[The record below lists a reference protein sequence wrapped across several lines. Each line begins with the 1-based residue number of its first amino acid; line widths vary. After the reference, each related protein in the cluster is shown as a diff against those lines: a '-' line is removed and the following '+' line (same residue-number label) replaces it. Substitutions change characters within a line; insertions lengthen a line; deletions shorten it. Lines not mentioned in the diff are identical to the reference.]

1 MKKLLLF
8 NALLLLISASAFAQV
23 KIGYMNPNEVMAQL
37 PEVALIEQQ
46 IQSLIDLRDNELV
59 AKAAQLQ
66 QDFVAFEQQAAQLS
80 PEQQSAQQEALI
92 ARNDELEA
100 ERESYLNEIRQ
111 RRVTLLQPVNTK
123 LENAIKAVADSLN
136 IDLVLNEATSYGDT
150 IISYS
155 GFGSINISSLVLERI
170 TSK

>member
-1 MKKLLLF
+1 M
-8 NALLLLISASAFAQV
+8 I
-23 KIGYMNPNEVMAQL
+23 
-37 PEVALIEQQ
+37 
-46 IQSLIDLRDNELV
+46 
-59 AKAAQLQ
+59 
-66 QDFVAFEQQAAQLS
+66 
-80 PEQQSAQQEALI
+80 QQEALI